1 MSSDAGSETTAS
13 SADSE
18 PLLTLQAQPA
28 KKGGQPSM
36 WVRALRLAAGVG
48 RYKTRGDDASPAG
61 VAGGRDPSAQSAALS
76 PFGFQSLQ

>member
-1 MSSDAGSETTAS
+1 VDSGEQRCRVWGYDQTAYPFS
-13 SADSE
+13 
-18 PLLTLQAQPA
+18 LLTSQAQPA

-61 VAGGRDPSAQSAALS
+61 PAGGRDLSAH
-76 PFGFQSLQ
+76 LQL